1 MYEYVFG
8 FVLGVTV
15 TLWLLWLLVYW
26 IMKDEW

>member
-15 TLWLLWLLVYW
+15 TLWLLALFVYW
-26 IMKDEW
+26 IIKDE